1 MQAEIISIGTELL
14 LGEIADTNATYIAQ
28 KLREVGLD
36 LIYMTTVGDN
46 MSRIASVIDR
56 ALDRVDV
63 VITSGGLGP
72 TVDDVTREGIAQAT
86 GRPLVFHQALLD
98 EIAERFRRFGV
109 GMSENNRQQA
119 HVPQGAQPVGN
130 PVGTAPIF
138 ILETERGVVMTLP
151 GVPREMTYLLDNR
164 LIPWLKDHVDSPAV
178 IVCRVLRTAGVG
190 ESQIDMRIGDL
201 MTTSNPTV
209 ALAAHTGQ
217 TDVRITA
224 KAPTA
229 EEAESLLDPLEQE
242 LRARLGVWIFGVDK
256 ETIEEVVTGMLREQ
270 QATVACVEIGVGGLL
285 SRRLG
290 SLDAP
295 DAYAHLL
302 ALDQVSDLPEAGI
315 QPGDSLSMMAE
326 KAAEA
331 VRSRYQATYGLALLA
346 QVDDAPDDQTAV
358 DSAIAV
364 ASQDRHLS
372 RSSTWT
378 QARTDAEMWT
388 TTHVL
393 AMLRRLILKES
404 D

>member
-36 LIYMTTVGDN
+36 LIFMTTVGDN
-46 MSRIASVIDR
+46 LSRIASVIDR

-98 EIAERFRRFGV
+98 EIAERFKRFGV

-119 HVPQGAQPVGN
+119 HVPQGAEPVSN

-164 LIPWLKDHVDSPAV
+164 LIPWLKSHIDSPAV
-178 IVCRVLRTAGVG
+178 IVCRVLRTAGIG

-201 MTTSNPTV
+201 MKTSNPTV

-224 KAPTA
+224 KATTA
-229 EEAESLLDPLEQE
+229 EEANSLLDPLEQE
-242 LRARLGVWIFGVDK
+242 LRNRLGSWIFGVDK
-256 ETIEEVVTGMLREQ
+256 ETIEEVVTQMLREQ
-270 QATVACVEIGVGGLL
+270 NATAACVEIGIGDLL

-290 SLDAP
+290 GLNATDVFT
-295 DAYAHLL
+295 HLL
-302 ALDQVSDLPEAGI
+302 AYDRVSDLPEAGV
-315 QPGDSLSMMAE
+315 QPGDSLTVTAE
-326 KAAEA
+326 KAAAA
-331 VRSRYQATYGLALLA
+331 VRSRYQTSYGLALFV
-346 QVDDAPDDQTAV
+346 QTNDGPDDQTAV
-358 DSAIAV
+358 NSAIAV
-364 ASQDRHLS
+364 VSQDRHLS
-372 RSSTWT
+372 RSFTWT
-378 QARTDAEMWT
+378 QVRTDADMWT
-388 TTHVL
+388 STHVL

>member
-242 LRARLGVWIFGVDK
+242 LRARLGAWIFGVDK
-256 ETIEEVVTGMLREQ
+256 ETIEEVVTRMLREQ

-302 ALDQVSDLPEAGI
+302 ALDQVSDLPEAGV

-346 QVDDAPDDQTAV
+346 QANDAPDDQTAV

>member
-14 LGEIADTNATYIAQ
+14 LGEIADTNAMYIAQ

>member
-14 LGEIADTNATYIAQ
+14 LGEITDTNATYIAQ
-28 KLREVGLD
+28 QLRKIGLD
-36 LIYMTTVGDN
+36 LIFMTTVGDN

-56 ALDRVDV
+56 ALARVDV

-72 TVDDVTREGIAQAT
+72 TVDDVTREGISQAT

-98 EIAERFRRFGV
+98 EIAERFKHFGV

-119 HVPQGAQPVGN
+119 HVPQGAEPVSN

-138 ILETERGVVMTLP
+138 ILETERGVVMVLP

-164 LIPWLKDHVDSPAV
+164 LIPWLRNHADSPAV
-178 IVCRVLRTAGVG
+178 IVCRVLRTAGIG

-201 MTTSNPTV
+201 MKTSNPTV

-229 EEAESLLDPLEQE
+229 EEANSLLDPLEQE
-242 LRARLGVWIFGVDK
+242 LRNRLGSWIFGVDK
-256 ETIEEVVTGMLREQ
+256 ETIEEVVTQMLKEQ
-270 QATVACVEIGVGGLL
+270 KATVACVEIGIGDLL

-290 SLDAP
+290 GLNAP
-295 DAYAHLL
+295 DVFAQLL
-302 ALDQVSDLPEAGI
+302 AFDQMSDLPEAGV
-315 QPGDSLSMMAE
+315 QPGDSLTVTAE

-331 VRSRYQATYGLALLA
+331 VRSRYQTSYGMALFVQA
-346 QVDDAPDDQTAV
+346 NDGPDDQTV
-358 DSAIAV
+358 VNSAMAV

-372 RSSTWT
+372 RAFTWT
-378 QARTDAEMWT
+378 QVRTDADMWT
-388 TTHVL
+388 STHVL

>member
-164 LIPWLKDHVDSPAV
+164 LIPWLRDHVDSPAV

-201 MTTSNPTV
+201 MKTSNPTV

-242 LRARLGVWIFGVDK
+242 LRARLGAWIFGVDK
-256 ETIEEVVTGMLREQ
+256 ETIEEVVTRMLREQ

-295 DAYAHLL
+295 DVYAHLL

>member
-36 LIYMTTVGDN
+36 LIFMTTVGDN
-46 MSRIASVIDR
+46 MARIASVIDR

-242 LRARLGVWIFGVDK
+242 LRARLGAWIFGVDK